1 MEPLN
6 LQTVVEYMHADPN
19 GKGIFNPAHQLMAE
33 TLGDNTLNLV
43 FRVWSVEDPGR
54 SVVLK
59 QALPYVQRIGKG
71 WPLTPERL
79 NIEAAAIQLHHICSP
94 ERMPELYRHD
104 SQAFVMII
112 QDLFPLQVVR
122 QALNQGERF
131 SLLGKQM
138 GKYMGQVLG
147 KTSDFGQPTVEKRK
161 KRAQFANPYL
171 SRLTEDL
178 ILINPF
184 KASGWGNKQEVNDR
198 KEMKDLRSDPE
209 VLERMA
215 RLRYRFRNNTQALLH
230 GDLHIGSIMADQTS
244 AKVIDMEFA
253 TYGPMGYDVGM
264 FIGSLLINWATQEN
278 PAYHLQMI
286 DDLWEVFAREIRS
299 LWKKLDKHD
308 WPRPFLESIL
318 AEVWEDATGFAAAE
332 MVRRV
337 AGMTSVS
344 DLENVENQALRREID
359 CDLICMARGLLKNP
373 GSGPERI
380 RELGDLS

>member
-6 LQTVVEYMHADPN
+6 LQTVVEYMHTDPI
-19 GKGIFNPAHQLMAE
+19 GKGIFNPTHQLMAE
-33 TLGDNTLNLV
+33 ALGANTLNLV

-79 NIEAAAIQLHHICSP
+79 NIEASAIQLHNICCP

-104 SQAFVMII
+104 PQAFVMII
-112 QDLFPLQVVR
+112 QDLSPRQVAR
-122 QALNQGERF
+122 KALNQGERF
-131 SLLGKQM
+131 NLLGKQM
-138 GKYMGQVLG
+138 GKYLGQTLG

-198 KEMKDLRSDPE
+198 KEMKDLRSDAQ

-244 AKVIDMEFA
+244 AKVIDLEFA

-264 FIGSLLINWATQEN
+264 LMGSLIINWVTQDKPE
-278 PAYHLQMI
+278 YHLQMI
-286 DDLWEVFAREIRS
+286 DDLWDVFTKEIRS
-299 LWKKLDKHD
+299 LWKKLNKHD
-308 WPRPFLESIL
+308 WPQPFLESLL
-318 AEVWEDATGFAAAE
+318 AEVWEDAAGFAAAE

-344 DLENVENQALRREID
+344 DLEKVENQNLRREMD
-359 CDLICMARGLLKNP
+359 CDLISMARGLLKNP
-373 GSGPERI
+373 GTGPERI
-380 RELGDLS
+380 RELGKL